1 VCAPARVQYVNYFQ
15 LPRKASRD
23 RTIVTILYREG
34 SVRFVGKILRDHAG
48 CGTRTQTHWLAIMLA
63 QAVYSPRS
71 RCRSPRFAYCFRHF
85 DLGSY
90 YDRPTDRLYLVLSP
104 GAVGQLRKQ
113 LSSSRSRGSLHP
125 PPQATISAP
134 RHQNTKGVSIGSSSS
149 LEYYIYMRLFF
160 RSAAVPHKQGVA
172 LPLHRRA
179 RKPRVSAMLSGF
191 RSGGAAYVYTLLLL
205 VCRDGLPAS
214 GC

>member
-1 VCAPARVQYVNYFQ
+1 MNYDGYFSGF
-15 LPRKASRD
+15 R
-23 RTIVTILYREG
+23 G
-34 SVRFVGKILRDHAG
+34 FAG
-48 CGTRTQTHWLAIMLA
+48 
-63 QAVYSPRS
+63 
-71 RCRSPRFAYCFRHF
+71 
-85 DLGSY
+85 
-90 YDRPTDRLYLVLSP
+90 
-104 GAVGQLRKQ
+104 
-113 LSSSRSRGSLHP
+113 
-125 PPQATISAP
+125 
-134 RHQNTKGVSIGSSSS
+134 GV
-149 LEYYIYMRLFF
+149 MRLFF